1 VPPLKLSPVIAGAW
15 RLRSWELSS
24 RELARWIQ
32 QCAELGIT
40 SFDHADIYGDY
51 QAEALFGAALALTPP
66 SLRQRLQLISKCGIR
81 LLSEYRPE
89 HRLKFY
95 DSSAEHIRASVEQS
109 LRALQV
115 EELELLLLHRPDFL
129 GDPTD
134 IAAAFARLQQEGKVR
149 HFGASNFSVSQLA
162 LLQQHTALAAHQF
175 EFSPL
180 RPEPLGDGTLDQALQ
195 LGLRPMAWSP
205 LAGGRLL
212 SAMDAEVVRVR
223 EALQGV
229 ASDYG
234 TTLAGAAVAW
244 IRRHPAR
251 PVPIVGTRHMAS
263 LQEVMA
269 ALPITLDRQSWY
281 AVWRASTGRDVP

>member
-1 VPPLKLSPVIAGAW
+1 MSPLTVSPIIAGTW
-15 RLRSWELSS
+15 RLRSWGLSTRELS
-24 RELARWIQ
+24 RWIQ
-32 QCAELGIT
+32 QCVEEGVT

-51 QAEALFGAALALTPP
+51 HGEALFGAALALTAA
-66 SLRQRLQLISKCGIR
+66 SVRQRVELITKCGIR
-81 LLSEYRPE
+81 MVSEHRPD

-115 EELELLLLHRPDFL
+115 EQLELVLLHRPDL
-129 GDPTD
+129 LADPTE
-134 IAAAFARLQQEGKVR
+134 IAGVFSRLQQEGKVKN
-149 HFGASNFSVSQLA
+149 FGASNFSVSQLA
-162 LLQQHTALAAHQF
+162 LLHERAALPAHQF

-180 RPEPLGDGTLDQALQ
+180 QLEPLRDGTLEQALR

-212 SAMDAEVVRVR
+212 AGADDAAARVR
-223 EALQGV
+223 GALQGV
-229 ASDYG
+229 ANDYG

-251 PVPIVGTRHMAS
+251 PIPILGTRRIAA
-263 LQEVMA
+263 LQEAMA

-281 AVWRASTGRDVP
+281 DVWRTGAGRDVL